1 MTASAGHRLKS
12 AHTRRLDA
20 ARLLLCALLTVRALT
35 ASAQSTPTPV
45 LSPQPREVHVASL
58 LPVTTARIL
67 APSGDPDDLFTAQ
80 NLTTSLTQ
88 RGLKLAPTAEA
99 ATLTITL
106 QHDTTPEA
114 QHLLTAEHLTL
125 DAPMQD
131 EGYILILRP
140 TTANHISATIIG
152 HTSTGIFYGAQTLK
166 QLIQPGATPKIF
178 TGTVRD
184 WPAMRYRGVHD
195 DLSRGPFPTLAFQK
209 HQLDVFAEHKLNLYS
224 PYFEHTLQYAA
235 DPLAAIPG
243 SYLTREQSR
252 ELAAYARQL
261 HILIVPEQESFGHLH
276 HVLIYEK
283 YADIAESPHG
293 HVLAPGQPATQPLIL
308 SWFTQIA
315 ADFPSPFL
323 HIGADETF
331 ELGTGRTKS
340 AVDARGLGPVY
351 ADFLTSIH
359 TTLTPLHRRLLF
371 WGDIAVSDPAAIARL
386 PKDMIAIPW
395 TYGHED
401 SYDHEILPFKTAGM
415 ETWVAPGDSNWKQV
429 YPLGNIALDN
439 ISGLVEAGQR
449 LGSTGVLTTVWNDD
463 GEGLFN
469 QDWFGVLFGA
479 AAGWQSG
486 KSDAAPYAA
495 AFGPTVFGDT
505 TGNLNAAQ
513 ADLLAAEDLID
524 VSDETFWLD
533 PWSPAGIAK
542 ADKLRAKI
550 PAARLHAEHA
560 IELLQQALTAN
571 PSLRERDAIAAMELG
586 ARRID
591 FIGLKFQLSDEMRNA
606 YAKAYAARSDAKHH
620 AATEDILDSIGS
632 MNGRCQDLRD
642 GYSLLKDLY
651 RTSWLADNRPAW
663 LDNVLVRYDMRMQ
676 LWQQRG
682 EDINTLINTWND
694 TQSLPTAAQAG
705 IPPPLTP

>member
-1 MTASAGHRLKS
+1 MISSAGHTLKS
-12 AHTRRLDA
+12 VS
-20 ARLLLCALLTVRALT
+20 ARALRITSLILCALLTLRALT
-35 ASAQSTPTPV
+35 ASAQSAPAPI
-45 LSPQPREVHVASL
+45 LSPEPREVHAASRV
-58 LPVTTARIL
+58 PIDTARIFT
-67 APSGDPDDLFTAQ
+67 PGGDPDDLFTAQ
-80 NLTTSLTQ
+80 NLSAALTQ
-88 RGLKLAPTAEA
+88 RGLRIAGPSGSA
-99 ATLTITL
+99 ALTITL
-106 QHDTTPEA
+106 LHETAPKA
-114 QHLLTAEHLTL
+114 QQLLTAEHLTL

-140 TTANHISATIIG
+140 ASTGHVSASIIA
-152 HTSTGIFYGAQTLK
+152 HTSAGIFYGAQTLK
-166 QLIQPGATPKIF
+166 QLIEPGPTPTIF
-178 TGTVRD
+178 TGTIRD
-184 WPAMRYRGVHD
+184 WPAMRYRGIHD

-209 HQLDVFAEHKLNLYS
+209 HQLDVFAEHKISLYS

-235 DPLAAIPG
+235 DPLAAPPG
-243 SYLTREQSR
+243 SYLTREESR
-252 ELAAYARQL
+252 ELAAYARRL
-261 HILIVPEQESFGHLH
+261 HIFIVPEQEAFGHLH

-283 YADIAESPHG
+283 YSDLAESPHG
-293 HVLAPGQPATQPLIL
+293 HVLAPGQSATQPLIL

-340 AVDARGLGPVY
+340 SVDTSGLGPVY

-359 TTLTPLHRRLLF
+359 TTLAPLHRQLLF
-371 WGDIAVSDPAAIARL
+371 WGDIAVSDPGAIARL
-386 PKDMIAIPW
+386 PHDMIAIPW
-395 TYGHED
+395 AYGHED
-401 SYDHEILPFKTAGM
+401 NYDHEILPFKNAGM
-415 ETWVAPGDSNWKQV
+415 QTWVAPGDSNWKQV
-429 YPLGNIALDN
+429 YPLGNVALDN

-479 AAGWQSG
+479 AAGWQPG
-486 KSDAAPYAA
+486 KSAAAPYAA
-495 AFGPTVFGDT
+495 AFGSTLFGDT
-505 TGNLNAAQ
+505 TGDINAAQ
-513 ADLLAAEDLID
+513 AELLAAEDLID

-560 IELLQQALTAN
+560 IELLHAALTAN
-571 PSLRERDAIAAMELG
+571 PALREQDAIAAMDLG

-591 FIGLKFQLSDEMRNA
+591 FIGLKFQLSDEMRSA
-606 YAKAYAARSDAKHH
+606 YGKAYAARSDAKHH
-620 AATEDILDSIGS
+620 AATEDILDSISS

-642 GYSLLKDLY
+642 GYSQLKNLY
-651 RTSWLADNRPAW
+651 RAAWLTENRPAW
-663 LDNVLVRYDMRMQ
+663 IDNVLVRYDMRIQ

-694 TQSLPTAAQAG
+694 TQSLPTATQAG
-705 IPPPLTP
+705 IPPPVAP